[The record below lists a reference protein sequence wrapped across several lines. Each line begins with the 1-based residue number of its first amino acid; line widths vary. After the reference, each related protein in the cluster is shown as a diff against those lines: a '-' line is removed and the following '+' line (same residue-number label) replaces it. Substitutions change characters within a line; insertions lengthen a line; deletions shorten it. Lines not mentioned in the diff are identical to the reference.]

1 MKTKATIIASVTL
14 LLNIVWGAFGQE
26 GVTVVPEIFLRS
38 YDPVTVFF
46 PEESRPNADEPADAP
61 GELLQ
66 IEPDHPGEYQWLDA
80 KTLQFLPTIRW
91 PAMRRFT
98 ITVSGVPHTLVTL
111 MAAPKNISPSAGSE
125 ELEPIQEIQ
134 LSFADRMNLDE
145 LSAMLRFEVRPTP
158 GLAATGDGTVPALVE
173 LTDRDFTV
181 KEIERTS
188 IRDAVQYQIT
198 FDDPIPYGRILTMTL
213 QLSLDERLKGALVRH
228 TFATQTPF
236 RLVGIGCG
244 RVVFPVAAKGSMY
257 PVEQPLQGG
266 DGDEPLFLE
275 FSHELGPVSMA
286 IVKQLVRFE
295 PAVKN
300 FHFEVAGKR
309 LHLHFSPERDQTYRL
324 TLQEI
329 DLTDKN
335 GRDLSTFG
343 ETSLYFYY
351 TYPDPYL
358 RWRQSRGILERY
370 GAQKFPMEGR
380 GEEQVDLR
388 IYKLDPLDRNFWPFP
403 DRPVRVNEE
412 SRPPGPGEEP
422 AFATNMPKQIQLLGS
437 PLVSRLVP
445 LPMKDRMGNL
455 RFGLDLKAL
464 LMKISGETQPG
475 TYLLG
480 YRRIGSSTQRDY
492 ARIQV
497 TDLSLSTVEE
507 DSAVNFVVTS
517 LSTGAPVVG
526 AQVIV
531 EGRYH
536 NDSRQ
541 VWKPI
546 ISGVTDSAGQ
556 FRYVHT
562 KEIEAGLRRIVIS
575 HDGDVLTLN
584 PAKPPPHF
592 LDNHWYSSRR
602 SWLNWLR
609 SKPRHIKDEPVRK
622 AHIFTER
629 PVYRPEEPV
638 HIKGYIRL
646 RQMGNLV
653 YELMYERDRRRS
665 LVVEGP
671 GDKKWTY
678 PLTLTELGSF
688 YHKFDEKELPTGYYQ
703 ASIFDDVDQERL
715 ASVDFEKESYRIP
728 RFEVQLFGPDT
739 VPTDRAFALTMIADY
754 YAGGRVVGQEVT
766 WQVTQHSDSFGVPTE
781 YAGFL
786 FSTDQR
792 FSDGTPFRA
801 TAITKQELTDE
812 NGSSTLELNP
822 ALEPEGS
829 SRVYVVEATVRGAD
843 EQTVTAAKL
852 VSAAP
857 AFVLG
862 LKLERFLKNTL
873 IINPEVLVLNHEGKP
888 LEGLEFHLRLMHRQ
902 WHSYLKESD
911 FTTGKAEYVT
921 DVVDVPLLQQTLTS
935 TAEPMTLSL
944 PVEAA
949 GVYVV
954 EIAAQ
959 DRLGRRQN
967 VSADL
972 YVAGDTAVA
981 WEKPKANVFETTPDK
996 TAYDPGE
1003 VANLLLKS
1011 PFQKAL
1017 ALIVVEGPK
1026 ANQYHW
1032 TEIENGQGIFPIPI
1046 SGDMTPRLPVHAL
1059 LLRGRLAD
1067 VKMDDESSVDAGKP
1081 ITMASTAWIRVNPR
1095 DNQLKIEL
1103 DHPAQ
1108 ALPGASIPMTIGLS
1122 DPDGNPLN
1130 GEVTLWLVDRAV
1142 LALGQERDLDPL
1154 PSFIDRVKA
1163 HIRIRDTRNEAV
1175 GDLTVNETPGGDGRL
1190 AVRTTF
1196 AAEVTVRRNFRPV
1209 PYYNPLVQVVEGVAT
1224 LTIDL
1229 PDNLTD
1235 FAVRAVATDGE
1246 ARFGYAKSVLSIRL
1260 PLIVQSALPRFV
1272 RPGDSFVAGGI
1283 GRVVEGE
1290 GGAGQVELQVE
1301 GLEVEGEMR
1310 RPVDW
1315 VKDQPEQLYFPMQ
1328 VAPFALA
1335 DSETGQV
1342 KVQLAVKREVDGA
1355 MDAFE
1360 VTLPVKNDRESHRLE
1375 IFVPVKPDATI
1386 SFPSVDEEPRP
1397 GTVRQSVMLTY
1408 QPALVKML
1416 AGLDYLAG
1424 YPYSCVE
1431 QRISQLMSELALK
1444 DLLDKIGQGNRAEV
1458 SDLSMRETFTF
1469 LESVQHTNGLY
1480 SYWPGSDSYV
1490 SLTAYVVE
1498 FLLMAKAEGYEF
1510 DEKLL
1515 ERGLDALRAS
1525 LRSDYRNFI
1534 DGSAYVERAEALH
1547 ALAMADDFQDAYAH
1561 DMLAR
1566 ALTMDLYSEAKIL
1579 YAFLTEASDETESIN
1594 RLNEDLLKSLVFALR
1609 NGEEVY
1615 QGLQYRAQSWGGLIN
1630 SSEVKTL
1637 ASVARSLYTAS
1648 PEAPKTQLLI
1658 DELISRGEADGWG
1671 STNANASALL
1681 TLGEVVRLQTPP
1693 STGHQFVLQFGD
1705 ESIDIDTTGKIV
1717 SQYETVASRP
1727 GGVMWKSGPVDTLPH
1742 ARLTLD
1748 YMPAGSGDQ
1757 VAGNNEGFV
1766 VERRFQIIQGEDE
1779 PPVVRPVKAGEALEL
1794 EMGTIV
1800 EEHIRVVNPEV
1811 RHYVAVAAPFAAG
1824 FEPMNPNLAT
1834 APKAAKPVGTITL
1847 APAYA
1852 QYHDDQ
1858 VIFYY
1863 DTLPKGTYDFYFRL
1877 KASIAGSFVHPPAK
1891 AEMMYRETV
1900 RGRSDGTRIIV
1911 KSDRD

>member
-1 MKTKATIIASVTL
+1 MKTKATVITILTL
-14 LLNIVWGAFGQE
+14 MLNIVWGAFGQE
-26 GVTVVPEIFLRS
+26 GVTVVPEIFLRG

-46 PEESRPNADEPADAP
+46 SEESRPNTDAPADDP
-61 GELLQ
+61 GELLE
-66 IEPDHPGEYQWLDA
+66 IDPAHPGEYRWLDG
-80 KTLQFLPTIRW
+80 KTLQFLPTVRW

-111 MAAPKNISPSAGSE
+111 MAAPKSISPSGGSQ

-134 LSFADRMNLDE
+134 LSFADRLNLSE

-158 GLAATGDGTVPALVE
+158 GLEATGDGTVPASIQ

-188 IRDAVQYQIT
+188 IQDAVQYQIT
-198 FDDPIPYGRILTMTL
+198 FDDPIPYGRIVTMTL
-213 QLSLDERLKGALVRH
+213 QLSLDERLTGALVRH

-236 RLVGIGCG
+236 RLAGIGCG
-244 RVVFPVAAKGSMY
+244 RVVFPVAAKGSVY
-257 PVEQPLQGG
+257 PVEQPLQG
-266 DGDEPLFLE
+266 DGSDEPLFLE
-275 FSHELGPVSMA
+275 FTHELGPISMA
-286 IVKQLVRFE
+286 IVKRLVRFE
-295 PAVKN
+295 PAVRN
-300 FHFEVAGKR
+300 FRFEVSGRR
-309 LHLHFSPERDQTYRL
+309 LQLHFSPDRDQVYRL
-324 TLQEI
+324 TLQET
-329 DLTDKN
+329 DLTDTN
-335 GRDLSTFG
+335 GRNLSTFG
-343 ETSLYFYY
+343 ETVVYFYY
-351 TYPDPYL
+351 THADPYL

-422 AFATNMPKQIQLLGS
+422 SYATNIPKQIQLLGS

-464 LMKISGETQPG
+464 LMKISGEGEPG

-480 YRRIGSSTQRDY
+480 YRKIGGSAQRNY

-517 LSTGAPVVG
+517 LSTGAPVAG
-526 AQVIV
+526 AEVIV
-531 EGRYH
+531 EGRYS
-536 NDSRQ
+536 NDSRKA
-541 VWKPI
+541 WKPI
-546 ISGVTDSAGQ
+546 ISGMTDSTGQ
-556 FRYVHT
+556 YRYVHT
-562 KEIEAGLRRIVIS
+562 KFIEASLRRIVVS
-575 HDGDVLTLN
+575 HEGDVLTLN

-602 SWLNWLR
+602 GWLSWLR
-609 SKPRHIKDEPVRK
+609 QDPRHIKDKPVRK

-638 HIKGYIRL
+638 HIKGYLRL
-646 RQMGNLV
+646 RQMGSLV
-653 YELMYERDRRRS
+653 YELLYERERRRS

-678 PLTLTELGSF
+678 PLTLTAIGSF
-688 YHKFDEKELPTGYYQ
+688 YHKFDEENLPTGDYR
-703 ASIFDDVDQERL
+703 ASIVDDDDQKSF
-715 ASVDFEKESYRIP
+715 ASVDFQKESYRIP

-739 VPTDRAFALTMIADY
+739 VPTDRAFTLTMTADY
-754 YAGGRVVGQEVT
+754 YAGGRVVGQEVR
-766 WQVTQHSDSFGVPTE
+766 WQVSQQPDGFRVPTE
-781 YAGFL
+781 YPGFL
-786 FSTDQR
+786 FSTDKR

-801 TAITKQELTDE
+801 TGITKEELTDE
-812 NGSSTLELNP
+812 NGSATLELNP
-822 ALEPEGS
+822 ALEPDG
-829 SRVYVVEATVRGAD
+829 RPRRYVVEATVRGAD
-843 EQTVTAAKL
+843 EQTVTAAKSVL
-852 VSAAP
+852 AAP
-857 AFVLG
+857 AFVVG
-862 LKLERFLKNTL
+862 LKLERFLKDTL
-873 IINPEVLVLNHEGKP
+873 IINPEVLVLDHAGKP

-902 WHSYLKESD
+902 WHSYLKETD

-921 DVVDVPLLQQTLTS
+921 DVVDVPLMQQTLTS
-935 TAEPMTLSL
+935 AVEPMKLSL

-949 GVYVV
+949 GVYIV

-959 DRLGRRQN
+959 DRLGRRQS

-981 WEKPKANVFETTPDK
+981 WEKPKANVFETTPDQ
-996 TAYDPGE
+996 TAYNPGE

-1011 PFQKAL
+1011 PFQQAR

-1032 TEIENGQGIFPIPI
+1032 ADIENGQGVFPIPI
-1046 SGDMTPRLPVHAL
+1046 SGDMTPRMPVHAL
-1059 LLRGRLAD
+1059 LLRGRVEGA
-1067 VKMDDESSVDAGKP
+1067 KMEEESSVDAAKP
-1081 ITMASTAWIRVNPR
+1081 ITIASTAWIRVNPR
-1095 DNQLKIEL
+1095 DNQLKVEL
-1103 DHPAQ
+1103 DHPTQ
-1108 ALPGASIPMTIGLS
+1108 NLPGASMPMTIRLS
-1122 DPDGNPLN
+1122 DPDGKPLN

-1142 LALGQERDLDPL
+1142 LALGREKRLDPV
-1154 PSFIDRVKA
+1154 PSFIDEVKA
-1163 HIRIRDTRNEAV
+1163 HVRIRDTRNEVV
-1175 GDLTVNETPGGDGRL
+1175 GDLTVNETPGGDGRFSL
-1190 AVRTTF
+1190 DYSLFGKESVRK
-1196 AAEVTVRRNFRPV
+1196 NFQSV
-1209 PYYNPLVQVVEGVAT
+1209 PYYNPLVQVIEGVASV
-1224 LTIDL
+1224 TINL

-1235 FAVRAVATDGE
+1235 FAVRAVATDGV
-1246 ARFGYAKSVLSIRL
+1246 ARFGYAKSVVSIRL

-1290 GGAGQVELQVE
+1290 GGPGQVELQVE
-1301 GLEVEGEMR
+1301 GLAVEGEMR
-1310 RPVDW
+1310 RSVNW
-1315 VKDQPEQLYFPMQ
+1315 VKDQPEQLYFPME
-1328 VAPFALA
+1328 VAASAPS
-1335 DSETGQV
+1335 DETSQV
-1342 KVQLAVKREVDGA
+1342 KVRLAVQRAVDGA

-1360 VTLPVKNDRESHRLE
+1360 VTLPIKHDRERRRLE
-1375 IFVPVKPDATI
+1375 TFVPVKASEII
-1386 SFPSVDEEPRP
+1386 SLPSPEEEPRP

-1416 AGLDYLAG
+1416 AGLDYLARYQYG
-1424 YPYSCVE
+1424 CTE
-1431 QRISQLMSELALK
+1431 QRISQLMPELALK
-1444 DLLDKIGQGNRAEV
+1444 DVLDQIGRGDRAEAN
-1458 SDLSMRETFTF
+1458 DLSMRETFTF
-1469 LESVQHTNGLY
+1469 LDGVQHANGLY
-1480 SYWPGSDSYV
+1480 GYWPGSDSYV

-1498 FLLMAKAEGYEF
+1498 FLLMAKAQGYEF

-1515 ERGLDALRAS
+1515 ERGLRGLRAS
-1525 LRSDYRNFI
+1525 LRSDYSNFI
-1534 DGSAYVERAEALH
+1534 DGSSYVERTEALH
-1547 ALAMADDFQDAYAH
+1547 ALAMADDFQDGYAH

-1579 YAFLTEASDETESIN
+1579 YAFLTRASDETESIN

-1615 QGLQYRAQSWGGLIN
+1615 QGLQFRARSWGGLIHA
-1630 SSEVKTL
+1630 SEVKTL
-1637 ASVARSLYTAS
+1637 ASVARSLYTVS

-1658 DELISRGEADGWG
+1658 DELISRGEAKGWG
-1671 STNANASALL
+1671 NTNANAAALL
-1681 TLGEVVRLQTPP
+1681 TLAEVVRLETPS

-1705 ESIDIDTTGKIV
+1705 ESIEVDTAGKVV
-1717 SQYETVASRP
+1717 SQYESVAASP
-1727 GGVMWKSGPVDTLPH
+1727 GGLTWKSGSTDSLPH

-1748 YMPAGSGDQ
+1748 YVPAASGDQ
-1757 VAGNNEGFV
+1757 VAAKNEGFV
-1766 VERRFQIIQGEDE
+1766 VERKIQIVREDGE
-1779 PPVVRPVKAGEALEL
+1779 PPVVRPVTAGETFEL

-1824 FEPMNPNLAT
+1824 LDPMNPNLAT
-1834 APKAAKPVGTITL
+1834 APKAAKPAGTMTL
-1847 APAYA
+1847 VSDYA
-1852 QYHDDQ
+1852 QYQDDQ
-1858 VIFYY
+1858 VIFYF

-1877 KASIAGSFVHPPAK
+1877 KASIAGNFVHPPAK
-1891 AEMMYRETV
+1891 AEMMYKETV
-1900 RGRSDGTRIIV
+1900 RGRSDGTRISI
-1911 KSDRD
+1911 KPDQD

>member
-1 MKTKATIIASVTL
+1 MKTKAPIIASVTL
-14 LLNIVWGAFGQE
+14 LLNIVWSAFGQE
-26 GVTVVPEIFLRS
+26 GATVVPEIFLRG

-46 PEESRPNADEPADAP
+46 REETRPNTDEQADDP

-80 KTLQFLPTIRW
+80 KTLQFLPTVRW
-91 PAMRRFT
+91 PALRRFA
-98 ITVSGVPHTLVTL
+98 ISVNGVHHPLVTL
-111 MAAPKNISPSAGSE
+111 MAAPKSISPAGGSR
-125 ELEPIQEIQ
+125 ELEPIQEIL
-134 LSFADRMNLDE
+134 LSFADRLNVDE
-145 LSAMLRFEVRPTP
+145 LSTMLRFEVRPIP
-158 GLAATGDGTVPALVE
+158 GLEATGDGTVLPLVE

-181 KEIERTS
+181 KEIERAS
-188 IRDAVQYQIT
+188 IQDPVQYQIT

-228 TFATQTPF
+228 TFATQTSF
-236 RLVGIGCG
+236 RLTGIGCG
-244 RVVFPVAAKGSMY
+244 RVVFPVAAKGSVY

-266 DGDEPLFLE
+266 GGDEPLFLE
-275 FSHELGPVSMA
+275 FSHELGPISMA
-286 IVKQLVRFE
+286 TVKRLVRFE

-300 FHFEVAGKR
+300 FRFAVSGKQ
-309 LHLHFSPERDQTYRL
+309 LELHFSPERDQVYRL
-324 TLQEI
+324 TLQKT

-335 GRDLSTFG
+335 GRNLSTFG
-343 ETSLYFYY
+343 ETAVYFYY
-351 TYPDPYL
+351 THADPYL

-370 GAQKFPMEGR
+370 GVQKFPMEGR

-388 IYKLDPLDRNFWPFP
+388 IYKLNPLDRNFWPFP
-403 DRPVRVNEE
+403 DRSVRVNEE

-437 PLVSRLVP
+437 PLISRLVP

-464 LMKISGETQPG
+464 LTKISGEDQPG

-480 YRRIGSSTQRDY
+480 YRKIGSSPRRDY
-492 ARIQV
+492 ARVQV

-507 DSAVNFVVTS
+507 ESAVNFVVTS

-546 ISGVTDSAGQ
+546 ISGVTDSTGQ
-556 FRYVHT
+556 FRYVHE
-562 KEIEAGLRRIVIS
+562 KKVEANLRRIVVS
-575 HDGDVLTLN
+575 HEGDVLTLN

-602 SWLNWLR
+602 GWLSWLR
-609 SKPRHIKDEPVRK
+609 QEPRHIKDKPVRK

-638 HIKGYIRL
+638 HIKGYVRL

-653 YELMYERDRRRS
+653 YEENRRRS

-678 PLTLTELGSF
+678 PLTVTEIGSF
-688 YHKFDEKELPTGYYQ
+688 YHKFDEQDLPTGNYQ
-703 ASIFDDVDQERL
+703 ASIFDDVDQQHL
-715 ASVDFEKESYRIP
+715 ASVDFKKESYRIP
-728 RFEVQLFGPDT
+728 RFEVQLSGPDT
-739 VPTDRAFALTMIADY
+739 VPTDRAFTLTMTADY
-754 YAGGRVVGQEVT
+754 YAGGRVVGQEIT
-766 WQVTQHSDSFGVPTE
+766 WQVTQYADGSREPTE
-781 YAGFL
+781 YPGFL

-792 FSDGTPFRA
+792 FSDGSPFRA
-801 TAITKQELTDE
+801 VGTTKRELTDE
-812 NGSSTLELNP
+812 NGSATLELNP
-822 ALEPEGS
+822 ALEPDGR
-829 SRVYVVEATVRGAD
+829 SRRYVVEATVRGAD
-843 EQTVTAAKL
+843 EQTVTAAKSVL
-852 VSAAP
+852 AAP
-857 AFVLG
+857 AFILG
-862 LKLERFLKNTL
+862 LKLERFLKDTL
-873 IINPEVLVLNHEGKP
+873 IINPEVLVLDHAGEP
-888 LEGLEFHLRLMHRQ
+888 LEGLEFGLRLMHRQ

-935 TAEPMTLSL
+935 TVEPMGLSL

-959 DRLGRRQN
+959 DRLGRRQT

-996 TAYDPGE
+996 TAYNPGE
-1003 VANLLLKS
+1003 TANLLLKS
-1011 PFQKAL
+1011 PFQKAH

-1032 TEIENGQGIFPIPI
+1032 VDIENGQGIFPIPI
-1046 SGDMTPRLPVHAL
+1046 SGDMTPQVPVHAL
-1059 LLRGRLAD
+1059 LVRGRLEG
-1067 VKMDDESSVDAGKP
+1067 VEMEEGSSVDAAKP
-1081 ITMASTAWIRVNPR
+1081 ITMASTAWIQVNPR

-1103 DHPAQ
+1103 DHPARN
-1108 ALPGASIPMTIGLS
+1108 LPGASMPMTIKLS

-1142 LALGQERDLDPL
+1142 LALGRETPLDPVA
-1154 PSFIDRVKA
+1154 SFIDEVNA
-1163 HIRIRDTRNEAV
+1163 HIRIRDTRNEVV
-1175 GDLTVNETPGGDGRL
+1175 GDLAIKENPGGDGIRRAYDASIL
-1190 AVRTTF
+1190 GR
-1196 AAEVTVRRNFRPV
+1196 VTVRRNFQSV
-1209 PYYNPLVQVVEGVAT
+1209 PYYNPLVEVVEGVAR

-1235 FAVRAVATDGE
+1235 FAVRAVATDGA
-1246 ARFGYAKSVLSIRL
+1246 ARFGYAKSVVSIRL

-1301 GLEVEGEMR
+1301 GLEVDGEMR
-1310 RPVDW
+1310 RSVDW
-1315 VKDQPEQLYFPMQ
+1315 VKDQPEQLYFPMK
-1328 VAPFALA
+1328 VATSALA

-1360 VTLPVKNDRESHRLE
+1360 VTLPVKNDREKRRLE
-1375 IFVPVKPDATI
+1375 TFVPVKASETI
-1386 SFPSVDEEPRP
+1386 SFPSLEEEPRP
-1397 GTVRQSVMLTY
+1397 GTVRQAVMLTY

-1416 AGLDYLAG
+1416 AGLDYLAA
-1424 YPYSCVE
+1424 YPYGCTE
-1431 QRISQLMSELALK
+1431 QRISQLMPELALK
-1444 DLLDKIGQGNRAEV
+1444 DLLDEIGRGDRAEA
-1458 SDLSMRETFTF
+1458 SDLQMREIFTF
-1469 LESVQHTNGLY
+1469 LGNVQHANGLY
-1480 SYWPGSDSYV
+1480 SGWPGSKGYV

-1498 FLLMAKAEGYEF
+1498 FLLMAKAQDYEF
-1510 DEKLL
+1510 DAKLL

-1525 LRSDYRNFI
+1525 LRSDYSNFI
-1534 DGSAYVERAEALH
+1534 DGRAYVERAEALH
-1547 ALAMADDFQDAYAH
+1547 ALAMADDFQDAYAQ

-1579 YAFLTEASDETESIN
+1579 YAFLTNASDETESIS

-1615 QGLQYRAQSWGGLIN
+1615 QGLQYRGESWGGLIN

-1637 ASVARSLYTAS
+1637 ASVVRSLYTAL
-1648 PEAPKTQLLI
+1648 PEAPKTQLLVN
-1658 DELISRGEADGWG
+1658 ELISRGEADGWG
-1671 STNANASALL
+1671 STNATAAALL
-1681 TLGEVVRLQTPP
+1681 TLGEVFRVQTPA
-1693 STGHQFVLQFGD
+1693 STGHEFVLQFGD
-1705 ESIDIDTTGKIV
+1705 ESIELNTARQIV
-1717 SQYETVASRP
+1717 SHYESVASSP
-1727 GGVMWKSGPVDTLPH
+1727 GGLVWKSGPTDTLPYV
-1742 ARLTLD
+1742 RLTLD
-1748 YMPAGSGDQ
+1748 YMPATSGDQ
-1757 VAGNNEGFV
+1757 VNAKNEGFV
-1766 VERRFQIIQGEDE
+1766 VERRIQVIQADGE
-1779 PPVVRPVKAGEALEL
+1779 PPVVRPVKAGEAFEL
-1794 EMGTIV
+1794 EMATIV
-1800 EEHIRVVNPEV
+1800 EEHIRVVNPEE

-1834 APKAAKPVGTITL
+1834 APKAAKPAGTMTL
-1847 APAYA
+1847 APDYA
-1852 QYHDDQ
+1852 QYQDDQ

-1891 AEMMYRETV
+1891 AEMMYKETV
-1900 RGRSDGTRIIV
+1900 RGRSDGTRIVV
-1911 KSDRD
+1911 KPDQD

>member
-1 MKTKATIIASVTL
+1 MKTKVTILVSLILV
-14 LLNIVWGAFGQE
+14 LNVVWVVFSQGE
-26 GVTVVPEIFLRS
+26 ETVVPEIFLRS

-46 PEESRPNADEPADAP
+46 PEDSGPKAGGPADDP
-61 GELLQ
+61 GALLQ
-66 IEPDHPGEYQWLDA
+66 IKPDHPGEYRWLDA
-80 KTLQFLPTIRW
+80 KTLQFLPTVRW
-91 PAMRRFT
+91 PALRRFT
-98 ITVSGVPHTLVTL
+98 ITVNGVAHTLVTL
-111 MAAPKNISPSAGSE
+111 MAAPKSISPSGGSR
-125 ELEPIQEIQ
+125 ELEPIREIQ
-134 LSFADRMNLDE
+134 ISFADSLNIKE
-145 LSAMLRFEVRPTP
+145 LGAMLRFEVRPTP
-158 GLAATGDGTVPALVE
+158 GLASSNDGKVPTSVQ
-173 LTDRDFTV
+173 LTNRDFTV
-181 KEIERTS
+181 KEMERTS

-198 FDDPIPYGRILTMTL
+198 FDTPIPYGRIVTMTL

-236 RLVGIGCG
+236 RLAGIGCG
-244 RVVFPVAAKGSMY
+244 RVVFPVAAKGSVY

-266 DGDEPLFLE
+266 GGDESLFLE

-286 IVKQLVRFE
+286 TVKQLVRFE

-300 FHFEVAGKR
+300 FRFVVSGKR
-309 LHLHFSPERDQTYRL
+309 LQLHFSPERDQIYQL
-324 TLQEI
+324 TLQETN
-329 DLTDKN
+329 LTDRN

-351 TYPDPYL
+351 PHADPYL
-358 RWRQSRGILERY
+358 RWRQSRGILERN

-380 GEEQVDLR
+380 GEEQIDLR

-403 DRPVRVNEE
+403 DRPVGVNEE

-455 RFGLDLKAL
+455 RFGLDLKTL
-464 LMKISGETQPG
+464 LMKISGENQPG

-480 YRRIGSSTQRDY
+480 YRKIGSSTQRDY

-507 DSAVNFVVTS
+507 ESAVNFVVTS
-517 LSTGAPVVG
+517 LRTGAPVVG
-526 AQVIV
+526 AKVLV
-531 EGRYH
+531 EGRYYK
-536 NDSRQ
+536 DSEK
-541 VWKPI
+541 VWKKI
-546 ISGVTDSAGQ
+546 ISGTTDSTGQ
-556 FRYVHT
+556 YRYVHT
-562 KEIEAGLRRIVIS
+562 KKIEANLRRIVVS
-575 HDGDVLTLN
+575 HEGDVLTLN

-602 SWLNWLR
+602 SWLAWLKR
-609 SKPRHIKDEPVRK
+609 FPRQVKDKPVRK

-638 HIKGYIRL
+638 HIKGYLRL
-646 RQMGNLV
+646 RQMGSLI
-653 YELMYERDRRRS
+653 YEGDRRRS
-665 LVVEGP
+665 LVIDGP

-678 PLTLTELGSF
+678 PLTFTELGSF

-703 ASIFDDVDQERL
+703 ASIFDDVDQQRL
-715 ASVDFEKESYRIP
+715 ASVGFEKESYRIP

-739 VPTDRAFALTMIADY
+739 VPTDRAFTLTMTADY

-766 WQVTQHSDSFGVPTE
+766 WQVTQHPDLFVVPTE
-781 YAGFL
+781 YPGFL

-801 TAITKQELTDE
+801 TGLTKKELTDE
-812 NGSSTLELNP
+812 NGSATLELNP
-822 ALEPEGS
+822 ALEPDGR
-829 SRVYVVEATVRGAD
+829 SRLYVVEATVRGAD

-862 LKLERFLKNTL
+862 LKLERFLKDTL
-873 IINPEVLVLNHEGKP
+873 IINPEVLVLDYAGKP
-888 LEGLEFHLRLMHRQ
+888 LEGLEFGLRLIHRQ

-921 DVVDVPLLQQTLTS
+921 DVVDVLLIQQTLIS
-935 TAEPMTLSL
+935 TAEPMALSF

-954 EIAAQ
+954 EIATQ
-959 DRLGRRQN
+959 DRLGRRQS

-996 TAYDPGE
+996 TAYNPGE

-1011 PFQKAL
+1011 PFQKAS
-1017 ALIVVEGPK
+1017 ALIIVEGPK

-1032 TEIENGQGIFPIPI
+1032 VDIENGQGIFPMPI
-1046 SGDMTPRLPVHAL
+1046 TGDMTPRLPVHAL
-1059 LLRGRLAD
+1059 LLRGRLKG
-1067 VKMDDESSVDAGKP
+1067 VKMDDTSTVDPAKP
-1081 ITMASTAWIRVNPR
+1081 IAMASTAWVQVNPR
-1095 DNQLKIEL
+1095 DNQLKVEL
-1103 DHPAQ
+1103 EHPAHS
-1108 ALPGASIPMTIGLS
+1108 LPGASMPMTVRLS
-1122 DPDGNPLN
+1122 DPDGKPLN

-1142 LALGQERDLDPL
+1142 LALGYERKLDPV
-1154 PSFIDRVKA
+1154 PSFIDEVKA
-1163 HIRIRDTRNEAV
+1163 HIRIRDTRNETV
-1175 GDLTVNETPGGDGRL
+1175 GDLTVNETPGGDGMFKDLRGAGRGL
-1190 AVRTTF
+1190 F
-1196 AAEVTVRRNFRPV
+1196 GKVTVRKNFQSV

-1235 FAVRAVATDGE
+1235 FAVRAVVTDGE

-1260 PLIVQSALPRFV
+1260 PLIVQSVLPRFV

-1290 GGAGQVELQVE
+1290 GGPGQVELQVE
-1301 GLEVEGEMR
+1301 GLEVDGEMR
-1310 RPVDW
+1310 RSVDW
-1315 VKDQPEQLYFPMQ
+1315 VKDQPEQLYFPMK
-1328 VAPFALA
+1328 VATSALA

-1342 KVQLAVKREVDGA
+1342 KIRLAVKRDVDGA
-1355 MDAFE
+1355 ADAFE
-1360 VTLPVKNDRESHRLE
+1360 VTLPVKNDRERRRLE
-1375 IFVPVKPDATI
+1375 TFAQVKPDETI
-1386 SFPSVDEEPRP
+1386 SFPSLEEEPRP
-1397 GTVRQSVMLTY
+1397 GTVRQSVLLTY

-1416 AGLDYLAG
+1416 SGLDYLAR
-1424 YPYSCVE
+1424 YQYNCTE
-1431 QRISQLMSELALK
+1431 QRISQLMPELALK
-1444 DLLDKIGQGNRAEV
+1444 DLLNQIGRGDRAEAI
-1458 SDLSMRETFTF
+1458 DLSMRETFTY
-1469 LESVQHTNGLY
+1469 LEGVLQPNGLY

-1498 FLLMAKAEGYEF
+1498 FLLMAKAQGYEF
-1510 DEKLL
+1510 DQKLL
-1515 ERGLDALRAS
+1515 ERGLDGLRAS

-1534 DGSAYVERAEALH
+1534 DGGAYVERAEALH
-1547 ALAMADDFQDAYAH
+1547 TLAMAGDFQDAYAH
-1561 DMLAR
+1561 DLLAR

-1579 YAFLTEASDETESIN
+1579 YAFLTKAPDEIEPIN
-1594 RLNEDLLKSLVFALR
+1594 RVSQDLLKSLTFALR

-1615 QGLQYRAQSWGGLIN
+1615 QGLQYRAASWGGLIN

-1637 ASVARSLYTAS
+1637 ASIARSLYTVDA
-1648 PEAPKTQLLI
+1648 ENPKTQLLF
-1658 DELISRGEADGWG
+1658 DELISRGETNGWG
-1671 STNANASALL
+1671 STNANAAALL
-1681 TLGEVVRLQTPP
+1681 ALGEVFRLQASP
-1693 STGHQFVLQFGD
+1693 STGHQFVLQFGK
-1705 ESIDIDTTGKIV
+1705 ESIELDTTGKIV
-1717 SQYETVASRP
+1717 SQYETVTSSP
-1727 GGVMWKSGPVDTLPH
+1727 GGVMWRSGPADVLPH

-1748 YMPAGSGDQ
+1748 YMPAASGDQ
-1757 VAGNNEGFV
+1757 VTGQNAGFV
-1766 VERRFQIIQGEDE
+1766 VERRIQIIQNEDE
-1779 PPVVRPVKAGEALEL
+1779 PPVVRLVKAGEVLEL

-1800 EEHIRVVNPEV
+1800 EEHIRVVNPEA

-1834 APKAAKPVGTITL
+1834 APKAAKPVGAMTQE
-1847 APAYA
+1847 PAYA
-1852 QYHDDQ
+1852 QYQDDQ
-1858 VIFYY
+1858 VVFYY
-1863 DTLPKGTYDFYFRL
+1863 DTLQKGTYDFYFRL

-1911 KSDRD
+1911 KPDQD

>member
-1 MKTKATIIASVTL
+1 MQTKVTIIASL
-14 LLNIVWGAFGQE
+14 ILMLNIVWSAFGQE
-26 GVTVVPEIFLRS
+26 GVSVVPEIFLRG

-46 PEESRPNADEPADAP
+46 PEESRPNIDEPADDP

-66 IEPDHPGEYQWLDA
+66 IAPDHPGEYQWIDA
-80 KTLQFLPTIRW
+80 KTLQFLPTVRW

-98 ITVSGVPHTLVTL
+98 ITVNGVPHPLVTL
-111 MAAPKNISPSAGSE
+111 MAVPQSISPSGGSQ

-134 LSFADRMNLDE
+134 LSFADRLNLDE

-158 GLAATGDGTVPALVE
+158 GLEATGDGTVPATVQ
-173 LTDRDFTV
+173 LTNQDFTV

-188 IRDAVQYQIT
+188 IQDAVQYQIT
-198 FDDPIPYGRILTMTL
+198 FDDPIPYGREMTMTL
-213 QLSLDERLKGALVRH
+213 QLSLDERLRGALVRY
-228 TFATQTPF
+228 TFSTQTPF
-236 RLVGIGCG
+236 RLAGIGCG
-244 RVVFPVAAKGSMY
+244 RVIFPVAAKGSVY

-266 DGDEPLFLE
+266 GGDEPLFLE
-275 FSHELGPVSMA
+275 FSHELGPISMA
-286 IVKQLVRFE
+286 AVKRLVRFE

-300 FHFEVAGKR
+300 FRFEVSGKR
-309 LHLHFSPERDQTYRL
+309 LNLHFSPERDQVYRL
-324 TLQEI
+324 TVQET

-335 GRDLSTFG
+335 GRNLSAFG
-343 ETSLYFYY
+343 ETAVYFYY
-351 TYPDPYL
+351 THADPYL

-403 DRPVRVNEE
+403 DRPVSVNEE

-422 AFATNMPKQIQLLGS
+422 TYTNMPKQIQLLGS
-437 PLVSRLVP
+437 PLISRLVP

-464 LMKISGETQPG
+464 LMKISGADQPG

-480 YRRIGSSTQRDY
+480 YRKIGSGSRRNY

-517 LSTGAPVVG
+517 LSTGAPVAG

-531 EGRYH
+531 EGRYS
-536 NDSRQ
+536 NDSQ
-541 VWKPI
+541 KVWKPM
-546 ISGVTDSAGQ
+546 ISGVTDSTGQ
-556 FRYVHT
+556 FRYVHG
-562 KEIEAGLRRIVIS
+562 KQIQAWLRRIVVS
-575 HDGDVLTLN
+575 YEGDVLALN

-602 SWLNWLR
+602 GWLSWLEQD
-609 SKPRHIKDEPVRK
+609 PRHIKDKPVRK

-638 HIKGYIRL
+638 HIKGYLRL
-646 RQMGNLV
+646 RQMGSLV
-653 YELMYERDRRRS
+653 YELIYERERRRS

-678 PLTLTELGSF
+678 PLSLTAIGSF
-688 YHKFDEKELPTGYYQ
+688 YHKFDEKDLPTGSYR
-703 ASIFDDVDQERL
+703 ASIVDDDDQQSL

-739 VPTDRAFALTMIADY
+739 VPTDRAFTLTMTADY
-754 YAGGRVVGQEVT
+754 YAGGRVVGQEVR
-766 WQVTQHSDSFGVPTE
+766 WQVTQHPGGFGMPTE
-781 YAGFL
+781 YPGFL

-801 TAITKQELTDE
+801 TGITKKELTDE
-812 NGSSTLELNP
+812 NGSATLELNP
-822 ALEPEGS
+822 ALEPDG
-829 SRVYVVEATVRGAD
+829 RPRRYVVEATVRGAD
-843 EQTVTAAKL
+843 EQTVTAAKSVL
-852 VSAAP
+852 AAP

-862 LKLERFLKNTL
+862 LKLERFLKDTL
-873 IINPEVLVLNHEGKP
+873 IINPEVLALDHAGEP

-902 WHSYLKESD
+902 WHSYLKETD
-911 FTTGKAEYVT
+911 FTTGKAEYMT
-921 DVVDVPLLQQTLTS
+921 DVVDVLLRQQTLTS

-959 DRLGRRQN
+959 DRLGRRQS

-981 WEKPKANVFETTPDK
+981 WEKPKANVFETTLDK

-1003 VANLLLKS
+1003 TANLLLKS
-1011 PFQKAL
+1011 PFQTAY
-1017 ALIVVEGPK
+1017 ALIIVEGPT

-1032 TEIENGQGIFPIPI
+1032 AEIENGQGVFPIVI

-1059 LLRGRLAD
+1059 LLRGRLAA
-1067 VKMDDESSVDAGKP
+1067 VKMEGESTVDAAKP

-1095 DNQLKIEL
+1095 DNQLKVEL

-1108 ALPGASIPMTIGLS
+1108 NLPGASMPMTIKLS

-1142 LALGQERDLDPL
+1142 LSLGREKRLDPV
-1154 PSFIDRVKA
+1154 PSFIDEVKA
-1163 HIRIRDTRNEAV
+1163 HIRIRDTRNEVV
-1175 GDLTVNETPGGDGRL
+1175 GDLMVNEMPGGDGIRL
-1190 AVRTTF
+1190 SYDASMF
-1196 AAEVTVRRNFRPV
+1196 GGVTVRKNFQSV
-1209 PYYNPLVQVVEGVAT
+1209 PYYNPVVQVVEGVAT

-1229 PDNLTD
+1229 PDDLTD
-1235 FAVRAVATDGE
+1235 FAVRAVATDGA
-1246 ARFGYAKSVLSIRL
+1246 ARFGYAKSVVSIRL

-1290 GGAGQVELQVE
+1290 GGPGQVELQVE
-1301 GLEVEGEMR
+1301 GLEVEGETR
-1310 RPVDW
+1310 RSVEW
-1315 VKDQPEQLYFPMQ
+1315 VKDQPERLYFPMK
-1328 VAPFALA
+1328 VAASAPT
-1335 DSETGQV
+1335 DDETGQV
-1342 KVQLAVKREVDGA
+1342 KVRLAVQREVDGA

-1360 VTLPVKNDRESHRLE
+1360 VTLPIKNDRDRRRLE
-1375 IFVPVKPDATI
+1375 RFVPVKAAETI
-1386 SFPSVDEEPRP
+1386 SFPSLEEEPRS
-1397 GTVRQSVMLTY
+1397 GTVHQSVMLTY

-1416 AGLDYLAG
+1416 AGLDHLAG
-1424 YPYSCVE
+1424 YPYGCTE
-1431 QRISQLMSELALK
+1431 QRISQLMPELALK
-1444 DLLDKIGQGNRAEV
+1444 DLLDQIGRGDRAEAN
-1458 SDLSMRETFTF
+1458 DLSMRETFTF
-1469 LESVQHTNGLY
+1469 LDSVQHANGLY

-1490 SLTAYVVE
+1490 GLTAYVVE
-1498 FLLMAKAEGYEF
+1498 FLLMAKAQGYEF

-1515 ERGLDALRAS
+1515 ERGLNGLRAS
-1525 LRSDYRNFI
+1525 LRSDYSNFI
-1534 DGSAYVERAEALH
+1534 DGSTYVERAEALH

-1561 DMLAR
+1561 DLLAR
-1566 ALTMDLYSEAKIL
+1566 ALTNDLYSEAKIL
-1579 YAFLTEASDETESIN
+1579 YAFLTKASDETESIN
-1594 RLNEDLLKSLVFALR
+1594 RLNADLLKSLVFALR

-1615 QGLQYRAQSWGGLIN
+1615 QGLQYRARSWGGLIN

-1637 ASVARSLYTAS
+1637 ASVARSLYTAG
-1648 PEAPKTQLLI
+1648 PEAPQTQLLI
-1658 DELISRGEADGWG
+1658 DELISRGEANGWG
-1671 STNANASALL
+1671 STNANAAALL
-1681 TLGEVVRLQTPP
+1681 TLGEVVRLETPS
-1693 STGHQFVLQFGD
+1693 STGHQFVLQFGH
-1705 ESIDIDTTGKIV
+1705 ESIEVDTAGKTV
-1717 SQYETVASRP
+1717 SQYESVASTP
-1727 GGVMWKSGPVDTLPH
+1727 GGLMWKSGPADSLPY

-1748 YMPAGSGDQ
+1748 YIPVASGDQ
-1757 VAGNNEGFV
+1757 VVGKNEGFV
-1766 VERRFQIIQGEDE
+1766 VERQIQIVQEDGK
-1779 PPVVRPVKAGEALEL
+1779 PPVVRPVTAGEALEL
-1794 EMGTIV
+1794 EMGTTV

-1834 APKAAKPVGTITL
+1834 APKAAKPAGTMTL
-1847 APAYA
+1847 VPDYA
-1852 QYHDDQ
+1852 QYQDDQ

-1877 KASIAGSFVHPPAK
+1877 KTSIAGSFVHPPAK
-1891 AEMMYRETV
+1891 AEMMYKETV

-1911 KSDRD
+1911 KPDQE

>member
-1 MKTKATIIASVTL
+1 MKTKATILVSVTL
-14 LLNIVWGAFGQE
+14 MLNIVWGAFGQ
-26 GVTVVPEIFLRS
+26 GGATVVPEIFLRS

-46 PEESRPNADEPADAP
+46 PEDSGPKASGPADDP
-61 GELLQ
+61 GALLQ
-66 IEPDHPGEYQWLDA
+66 IEPNHPGEYRWLDA
-80 KTLQFLPTIRW
+80 KTLQFLPTVRW
-91 PAMRRFT
+91 PALRRFT
-98 ITVSGVPHTLVTL
+98 ITVNGVAHTLVTL
-111 MAAPKNISPSAGSE
+111 MAAPKSISPSGGSR

-134 LSFADRMNLDE
+134 LSFADSLNVDE

-158 GLAATGDGTVPALVE
+158 GLEATGDGTVTASVQ

-198 FDDPIPYGRILTMTL
+198 FDNPIPYGRLLTMTL
-213 QLSLDERLKGALVRH
+213 QLSLDERLQGALVRY
-228 TFATQTPF
+228 TFATQTIF
-236 RLVGIGCG
+236 RLTGIGCG
-244 RVVFPVAAKGSMY
+244 SVIFPIAAKGSVY
-257 PVEQPLQGG
+257 PVEQSLQGG
-266 DGDEPLFLE
+266 GGDEPLFLE

-286 IVKQLVRFE
+286 TVKRLVRFE

-300 FHFEVAGKR
+300 FRFAVSGKR
-309 LHLHFSPERDQTYRL
+309 LNLHFSPEREQIYRL
-324 TLQEI
+324 TLQET
-329 DLTDKN
+329 DLTDRN
-335 GRDLSTFG
+335 GRNLSTFG
-343 ETSLYFYY
+343 DTALYFYY
-351 TYPDPYL
+351 THADPYL
-358 RWRQSRGILERY
+358 RWRQSKGILERY

-403 DRPVRVNEE
+403 NRPVAVDEE
-412 SRPPGPGEEP
+412 ARPPGPGEEP

-437 PLVSRLVP
+437 PLISRLVP
-445 LPMKDRMGNL
+445 LPMKDRGGRL

-464 LMKISGETQPG
+464 LVKISGEKQPG

-480 YRRIGSSTQRDY
+480 YRKIGSSPQRNY

-507 DSAVNFVVTS
+507 ESAVNFVVTS

-526 AQVIV
+526 ANVIV
-531 EGRYH
+531 EGRYYR
-536 NDSRQ
+536 DSEK
-541 VWKPI
+541 VWQPI
-546 ISGVTDSAGQ
+546 ISGVTDSTGQ
-556 FRYVHT
+556 FRYVHE
-562 KEIEAGLRRIVIS
+562 KKIEAYLRRIVVS
-575 HDGDVLTLN
+575 YEGDVLTLN
-584 PAKPPPHF
+584 PARPPPHF

-602 SWLNWLR
+602 GWLAWLER
-609 SKPRHIKDEPVRK
+609 HPRQIKDKPVRK

-638 HIKGYIRL
+638 HIKGYLRL
-646 RQMGNLV
+646 RQMGDLK
-653 YELMYERDRRRS
+653 YEGHRRRS

-678 PLTLTELGSF
+678 PLTFTELGSF
-688 YHKFDEKELPTGYYQ
+688 YHKFDEKDLPTGDYR
-703 ASIFDDVDQERL
+703 ASLLDINERSL
-715 ASVDFEKESYRIP
+715 ASVRFTKESYRIP

-739 VPTDRAFALTMIADY
+739 VPTDRAFTLTMTADY

-766 WQVTQHSDSFGVPTE
+766 WQVTQQSYGFSVPTE
-781 YAGFL
+781 HPGFL

-801 TAITKQELTDE
+801 TGITEKELTDE
-812 NGSSTLELNP
+812 NGSATLELNP
-822 ALEPEGS
+822 ALEPDGR
-829 SRVYVVEATVRGAD
+829 SRLYVVQATVRGAD
-843 EQTVTAAKL
+843 EQTVTAAKSVL
-852 VSAAP
+852 AAP

-862 LKLERFLKNTL
+862 LKLERFLKDTL
-873 IINPEVLVLNHEGKP
+873 IINPEVLVLDHARQP

-921 DVVDVPLLQQTLTS
+921 DVVDVPLMQQTLIS
-935 TAEPMTLSL
+935 TAEPMMLSL

-954 EIAAQ
+954 EITAQ
-959 DRLGRRQN
+959 DRLGRRQS

-981 WEKPKANVFETTPDK
+981 WEKPKANVFETAPDK
-996 TAYDPGE
+996 TAYNPGE

-1011 PFQKAL
+1011 PFQQARAL
-1017 ALIVVEGPK
+1017 MVVEGPK

-1032 TEIENGQGIFPIPI
+1032 VDIENGQGVFPIPI

-1059 LLRGRLAD
+1059 LLRGRLEG
-1067 VKMDDESSVDAGKP
+1067 VKMADASTVDAAKP
-1081 ITMASTAWIRVNPR
+1081 ITMASTAWIQVNPR

-1108 ALPGASIPMTIGLS
+1108 NLPGASMPMTIKLS

-1142 LALGQERDLDPL
+1142 LALGRERRLDPV
-1154 PSFIDRVKA
+1154 PSFIDEVRA
-1163 HIRIRDTRNEAV
+1163 HLRIRDTRNEVV
-1175 GDLTVNETPGGDGRL
+1175 GDLTVNETPGGDGMYKNL
-1190 AVRTTF
+1190 VGGAGK
-1196 AAEVTVRRNFRPV
+1196 VTVRKNFQPV
-1209 PYYNPLVQVVEGVAT
+1209 PYYNPLVQVVDGVAT
-1224 LTIDL
+1224 LTVDL

-1235 FAVRAVATDGE
+1235 FAVRAVATDGA

-1290 GGAGQVELQVE
+1290 GGPGQVELQVE
-1301 GLEVEGEMR
+1301 GLEVEGEIHR
-1310 RPVDW
+1310 SVNW
-1315 VKDQPEQLYFPMQ
+1315 VKDKPEQLYFPMK
-1328 VAPFALA
+1328 VATSAIA

-1342 KVQLAVKREVDGA
+1342 KVSLAVKREVDGA

-1360 VTLPVKNDRESHRLE
+1360 VTLPVKNDRERRRLE
-1375 IFVPVKPDATI
+1375 AFVPVKPEETI
-1386 SFPSVDEEPRP
+1386 TFPSLEEESRP
-1397 GTVRQSVMLTY
+1397 GTVHQSVLLTY

-1416 AGLDYLAG
+1416 SGLDYLAR
-1424 YPYSCVE
+1424 YRYHCTE
-1431 QRISQLMSELALK
+1431 QRISQLMPELALK
-1444 DLLDKIGQGNRAEV
+1444 DLLDQIGRGGRAQAV
-1458 SDLSMRETFTF
+1458 DLSMRENFTY
-1469 LESVQHTNGLY
+1469 LESVLHPNGLY
-1480 SYWPGSDSYV
+1480 SYWPGSDGYV

-1498 FLLMAKAEGYEF
+1498 FLLMAKAQGYEF

-1515 ERGLDALRAS
+1515 ARGLDALRAS
-1525 LRSDYRNFI
+1525 LRSDYSNFI
-1534 DGSAYVERAEALH
+1534 DGGSYVERAEALH
-1547 ALAMADDFQDAYAH
+1547 VLAMAGDFQDAYAH
-1561 DMLAR
+1561 DLLAR

-1579 YAFLTEASDETESIN
+1579 YAFLTKAPDETESIN
-1594 RLNEDLLKSLVFALR
+1594 RVSQDLLKSLTFALR

-1615 QGLQYRAQSWGGLIN
+1615 QGLQYRARSWGGLIH

-1637 ASVARSLYTAS
+1637 ASVARSLYIVDS
-1648 PEAPKTQLLI
+1648 ENPKTQLLF
-1658 DELISRGEADGWG
+1658 DELISRGETSGWG
-1671 STNANASALL
+1671 STNANAAALL
-1681 TLGEVVRLQTPP
+1681 ALGEVFRPQTLP
-1693 STGHQFVLQFGD
+1693 STGHQFVLQFGA
-1705 ESIDIDTTGKIV
+1705 ESIELDTAGKVV

-1727 GGVMWKSGPVDTLPH
+1727 GELIWKSGPADVLPH
-1742 ARLTLD
+1742 ARLALD
-1748 YMPAGSGDQ
+1748 YMPAASGDQ
-1757 VAGNNEGFV
+1757 VASKNEGFV
-1766 VERRFQIIQGEDE
+1766 VERQIQIVRGEDE
-1779 PPVVRPVKAGEALEL
+1779 PPVVRPVKAGESLEL

-1800 EEHIRVVNPEV
+1800 EEHIRVVNPEE
-1811 RHYVAVAAPFAAG
+1811 RHYVAVAVPFAAG

-1834 APKAAKPVGTITL
+1834 APKAAKPAGTMTQE
-1847 APAYA
+1847 PAYA
-1852 QYHDDQ
+1852 QYKDDE

-1877 KASIAGSFVHPPAK
+1877 RASIAGSFVHPPAK

-1900 RGRSDGTRIIV
+1900 RGRSDGTRIVI
-1911 KSDRD
+1911 KSDRR

>member
-1 MKTKATIIASVTL
+1 MKAKATILISLTL
-14 LLNIVWGAFGQE
+14 ILNVAWSSFGQE
-26 GVTVVPEIFLRS
+26 GVTVVPEIFLRG

-46 PEESRPNADEPADAP
+46 PEESRPEADEPADDP
-61 GELLQ
+61 GALLQ
-66 IEPDHPGEYQWLDA
+66 IEPDHPGEYRWLDA

-91 PAMRRFT
+91 PALRRFT
-98 ITVSGVPHTLVTL
+98 MTVNGVAHTLVTL
-111 MAAPKNISPSAGSE
+111 MAAPKRISPSGGSQ

-134 LSFADRMNLDE
+134 LSFADRLNVDE

-158 GLAATGDGTVPALVE
+158 GLEATGDRKVPSSVQ

-198 FDDPIPYGRILTMTL
+198 FGNPIPYGRIVTMTL

-236 RLVGIGCG
+236 RLAGIGCR
-244 RVVFPVAAKGSMY
+244 RVVFPVAAKGSVY

-266 DGDEPLFLE
+266 GGDEPLFLE

-286 IVKQLVRFE
+286 TVKQLVRFE

-300 FHFEVAGKR
+300 FRFEISGKR
-309 LHLHFSPERDQTYRL
+309 LNLHFSPEREQIYRL
-324 TLQEI
+324 TLQEA
-329 DLTDKN
+329 DLRDKN
-335 GRDLSTFG
+335 DRDLSTFG
-343 ETSLYFYY
+343 DTALYFYY
-351 TYPDPYL
+351 THASPYL
-358 RWRQSRGILERY
+358 RWRQSRGILERN

-380 GEEQVDLR
+380 GEEQADLR

-403 DRPVRVNEE
+403 DRSVRVNEE

-422 AFATNMPKQIQLLGS
+422 AFATNIPKQIRLLGS

-455 RFGLDLKAL
+455 RFGLDLEAL
-464 LMKISGETQPG
+464 LTKISGENQPG

-480 YRRIGSSTQRDY
+480 YRKIGSSTRRNY

-497 TDLSLSTVEE
+497 TDLSLSTIEE
-507 DSAVNFVVTS
+507 ESAVSFVVTS
-517 LSTGAPVVG
+517 LSTGAHVVG

-531 EGRYH
+531 EGRYQG
-536 NDSRQ
+536 DSHE

-562 KEIEAGLRRIVIS
+562 KEIKASLRRIVVS
-575 HDGDVLTLN
+575 YDGDVLTLN

-602 SWLNWLR
+602 GWLSWLR
-609 SKPRHIKDEPVRK
+609 QDPHQVKDKPVRK

-629 PVYRPEEPV
+629 PVYRPEERV
-638 HIKGYIRL
+638 HIKGYLRL
-646 RQMGNLV
+646 RQMGSLI
-653 YELMYERDRRRS
+653 YEGDRRRS

-678 PLTLTELGSF
+678 PLTFTEIGSF
-688 YHKFDEKELPTGYYQ
+688 YHKFDEEDLPTGSYR
-703 ASIFDDVDQERL
+703 AIIFDDVDQERL

-728 RFEVQLFGPDT
+728 RFEVQLFGADT
-739 VPTDRAFALTMIADY
+739 VPMDRGFTLTMTADY

-766 WQVTQHSDSFGVPTE
+766 WQVTQHPDRSVVPTE
-781 YAGFL
+781 YPGFL
-786 FSTDQR
+786 FSTDKR
-792 FSDGTPFRA
+792 FSDGTPFR
-801 TAITKQELTDE
+801 TTGITKKELTDE
-812 NGSSTLELNP
+812 NGSATLELNP
-822 ALEPEGS
+822 ALESDGR

-862 LKLERFLKNTL
+862 LKLERFLKDTL
-873 IINPEVLVLNHEGKP
+873 IINPEVLVLDHAGEP
-888 LEGLEFHLRLMHRQ
+888 LEGLEFSLRLMHRQ

-911 FTTGKAEYVT
+911 FTTGRAEYVT
-921 DVVDVPLLQQTLTS
+921 DVVDVPVMQQTLVS

-949 GVYVV
+949 GVYIV

-959 DRLGRRQN
+959 DRLGRRQS

-972 YVAGDTAVA
+972 YVAGDTAVT

-1003 VANLLLKS
+1003 IANLLLKS
-1011 PFQKAL
+1011 PFQQAH

-1032 TEIENGQGIFPIPI
+1032 ADIENGQGVFPLPI
-1046 SGDMTPRLPVHAL
+1046 SGDMTPRVPVHAL
-1059 LLRGRLAD
+1059 LLRGRLEG
-1067 VKMDDESSVDAGKP
+1067 VKMDDGSTADAAKP

-1103 DHPAQ
+1103 DHPAIN
-1108 ALPGASIPMTIGLS
+1108 LPGTSMPMTIRLS

-1142 LALGQERDLDPL
+1142 LALGREKRLDPV
-1154 PSFIDRVKA
+1154 PSFMDEVKA
-1163 HIRIRDTRNEAV
+1163 HLRIRDTRNEV
-1175 GDLTVNETPGGDGRL
+1175 IGDLTVNETPGGDGIFDSTYYSYGGK
-1190 AVRTTF
+1190 A
-1196 AAEVTVRRNFRPV
+1196 TVRKNFRSV
-1209 PYYNPLVQVVEGVAT
+1209 PYYNPLVQVVDGTAS

-1229 PDNLTD
+1229 SDDLTD
-1235 FAVRAVATDGE
+1235 FAVRAVATDGA
-1246 ARFGYAKSVLSIRL
+1246 ARFGYGKSVISVRL

-1301 GLEVEGEMR
+1301 GLEVDGEMR
-1310 RPVDW
+1310 RSVDW
-1315 VKDQPEQLYFPMQ
+1315 VKDQPEQLYFPMK
-1328 VAPFALA
+1328 VATSALA
-1335 DSETGQV
+1335 DGETGQV

-1360 VTLPVKNDRESHRLE
+1360 VTLPVKSDSDRRRLE
-1375 IFVPVKPDATI
+1375 AFVPVKPDETI
-1386 SFPSVDEEPRP
+1386 SFPSLEEEPRP
-1397 GTVRQSVMLTY
+1397 GTVRQSVLLTY

-1416 AGLDYLAG
+1416 SGLDYLAR
-1424 YPYSCVE
+1424 YRYFCTE
-1431 QRISQLMSELALK
+1431 QRISQLIPELALK
-1444 DLLDKIGQGNRAEV
+1444 DLLAQIGRGDRAEAL
-1458 SDLSMRETFTF
+1458 DLSMRENFTY
-1469 LESVQHTNGLY
+1469 LESVQHSNGLY

-1490 SLTAYVVE
+1490 GLTAYVVE
-1498 FLLMAKAEGYEF
+1498 FLLMAKAQGYEF

-1515 ERGLDALRAS
+1515 ERGLDALSAS
-1525 LRSDYRNFI
+1525 LRSDYSNLI
-1534 DGSAYVERAEALH
+1534 DGRSYVERSEALH
-1547 ALAMADDFQDAYAH
+1547 ALAMAGDFQDAYAH
-1561 DMLAR
+1561 DLLAR

-1579 YAFLTEASDETESIN
+1579 YAFLTEAPAETESIN
-1594 RLNEDLLKSLVFALR
+1594 RLSQDLLKSLVFALR

-1615 QGLQYRAQSWGGLIN
+1615 QGLQYRARSWGGLIN

-1637 ASVARSLYTAS
+1637 ANVARSLYTID
-1648 PEAPKTQLLI
+1648 PEESKTQLLF
-1658 DELISRGEADGWG
+1658 DELISRGETNGWG
-1671 STNANASALL
+1671 STNANAAALL
-1681 TLGEVVRLQTPP
+1681 ALGEAFRLQTPP
-1693 STGHQFVLQFGD
+1693 SAGHQFVLQFGG
-1705 ESIDIDTTGKIV
+1705 ESVELDTTGKTV
-1717 SQYETVASRP
+1717 SRYETVASSP
-1727 GGVMWKSGPVDTLPH
+1727 GGLMWQSGPTDTLPY

-1748 YMPAGSGDQ
+1748 YMPAASGDQ
-1757 VAGNNEGFV
+1757 VAGQNEGFV
-1766 VERRFQIIQGEDE
+1766 VERRIQIVQEDGK
-1779 PPVVRPVKAGEALEL
+1779 PPVVRPVRVGEALEL

-1800 EEHIRVVNPEV
+1800 EEHIRVVNPEA

-1834 APKAAKPVGTITL
+1834 APKAAKPAGTMTQE
-1847 APAYA
+1847 AAYA
-1852 QYHDDQ
+1852 QYKDDE

-1891 AEMMYRETV
+1891 AEMMYKETV

-1911 KSDRD
+1911 KPLQD

>member
-1 MKTKATIIASVTL
+1 MKTKAPVIASVTL

-26 GVTVVPEIFLRS
+26 GVTVVPEIFLRG

-46 PEESRPNADEPADAP
+46 PVESRPNADEPADAP
-61 GELLQ
+61 GELFQ
-66 IEPDHPGEYQWLDA
+66 IKPDHPGEYQWLDA
-80 KTLQFLPTIRW
+80 KTIQFLPTVRW
-91 PAMRRFT
+91 PVLRRFS
-98 ITVSGVPHTLVTL
+98 ITVNGVAHPLVTL
-111 MAAPKNISPSAGSE
+111 MAAPKSISPAGGSQ

-134 LSFADRMNLDE
+134 LSFADRLNVDE

-158 GLAATGDGTVPALVE
+158 GLEATGDGTVPALVE

-198 FDDPIPYGRILTMTL
+198 FDDSIPYGRILTMTL

-236 RLVGIGCG
+236 RLTGIGCG
-244 RVVFPVAAKGSMY
+244 RVVFPVAAKGSAY

-266 DGDEPLFLE
+266 GGDEPLFLE
-275 FSHELGPVSMA
+275 FSHELGPISMET
-286 IVKQLVRFE
+286 VKRLVRFE

-300 FHFEVAGKR
+300 FRFEVSGKR
-309 LHLHFSPERDQTYRL
+309 LDLHFSPERDRVYRL
-324 TLQEI
+324 TLQETE
-329 DLTDKN
+329 LTDAN
-335 GRDLSTFG
+335 GRNLSAFG
-343 ETSLYFYY
+343 EAAVYFYY
-351 TYPDPYL
+351 THADPYL

-403 DRPVRVNEE
+403 DRSVRVNEE

-422 AFATNMPKQIQLLGS
+422 AFARNMPKHIQLLGS
-437 PLVSRLVP
+437 PLISRLVS

-464 LMKISGETQPG
+464 LTKISGEAQPG

-480 YRRIGSSTQRDY
+480 YRKIGSSTQRNY

-531 EGRYH
+531 EGRHH

-546 ISGVTDSAGQ
+546 ISGVTDSTGQ

-562 KEIEAGLRRIVIS
+562 KEIEASLRRIVIS
-575 HDGDVLTLN
+575 HEGDVLTLN

-602 SWLNWLR
+602 NWLNWLR
-609 SKPRHIKDEPVRK
+609 SKPRHIKDQPVRK

-638 HIKGYIRL
+638 HIKGYVRL
-646 RQMGNLV
+646 RQMGGLI
-653 YELMYERDRRRS
+653 YEADRRRS

-678 PLTLTELGSF
+678 PLTLTEIGSF
-688 YHKFDEKELPTGYYQ
+688 YHKFDEKQLPTGYYQ

-728 RFEVQLFGPDT
+728 RFEVQLLGPDT
-739 VPTDRAFALTMIADY
+739 VPTDRAFTLTMIADY

-801 TAITKQELTDE
+801 TGITKQELTDE

-822 ALEPEGS
+822 ALEPDGS

-862 LKLERFLKNTL
+862 LKLERFLKDTL

-921 DVVDVPLLQQTLTS
+921 EVVDVPLTQQTLIS
-935 TAEPMTLSL
+935 TAEPMKLSL

-959 DRLGRRQN
+959 DRLGRRQT

-996 TAYDPGE
+996 TAYNPGE
-1003 VANLLLKS
+1003 TANLLLKS
-1011 PFQKAL
+1011 PFQQAR

-1032 TEIENGQGIFPIPI
+1032 VDIENGQGVFPMPI
-1046 SGDMTPRLPVHAL
+1046 SGDMTPQVPVHAL
-1059 LLRGRLAD
+1059 LLRGRLANG
-1067 VKMDDESSVDAGKP
+1067 KMADASTVDTAKP
-1081 ITMASTAWIRVNPR
+1081 IAMASTAWIQVNPR

-1103 DHPAQ
+1103 DHPAIN
-1108 ALPGASIPMTIGLS
+1108 LPGASMPLTIRLS

-1142 LALGQERDLDPL
+1142 LALGQERDLDPM

-1163 HIRIRDTRNEAV
+1163 HIRIRDTRNEVV
-1175 GDLTVNETPGGDGRL
+1175 GDLTVNETPGGDGKL
-1190 AVRTTF
+1190 AMRTTF

-1209 PYYNPLVQVVEGVAT
+1209 PYYNPLVRVVNGVAT

-1246 ARFGYAKSVLSIRL
+1246 ARFGYGKSVVSIRL

-1301 GLEVEGEMR
+1301 GLEVDGDMR
-1310 RPVDW
+1310 RSVDW
-1315 VKDQPEQLYFPMQ
+1315 VKDQPEQFYFPMK
-1328 VAPFALA
+1328 VATSALA
-1335 DSETGQV
+1335 NSETGQV

-1360 VTLPVKNDRESHRLE
+1360 VTLPVKNDREKRQLE
-1375 IFVPVKPDATI
+1375 TFVPVKASETI
-1386 SFPSVDEEPRP
+1386 SFPSIEEEPRP
-1397 GTVRQSVMLTY
+1397 GTVRQAVMVTY

-1416 AGLDYLAG
+1416 AGLDYLAA
-1424 YPYSCVE
+1424 YPYGCTE
-1431 QRISQLMSELALK
+1431 QRISQLMPELALK
-1444 DLLDKIGQGNRAEV
+1444 DLLDEIGRGDRAEA
-1458 SDLSMRETFTF
+1458 SDLQMREIFTF
-1469 LESVQHTNGLY
+1469 LGSVQHANGLY
-1480 SYWPGSDSYV
+1480 SGWPGSKGYV

-1498 FLLMAKAEGYEF
+1498 FLLMAKAQGYEF

-1525 LRSDYRNFI
+1525 LRSDYSNFI
-1534 DGSAYVERAEALH
+1534 DGSTYVERAEALH
-1547 ALAMADDFQDAYAH
+1547 ALAMAGDFQDVYAH
-1561 DMLAR
+1561 DLLAR

-1579 YAFLTEASDETESIN
+1579 YAFLTKASDETESIN
-1594 RLNEDLLKSLVFALR
+1594 RLNADLLKSLVFALR

-1615 QGLQYRAQSWGGLIN
+1615 QGLQYRARSWGGLIN

-1637 ASVARSLYTAS
+1637 ASVARSLYTAL

-1658 DELISRGEADGWG
+1658 DELIARGEANGWG
-1671 STNANASALL
+1671 STNATAAALL
-1681 TLGEVVRLQTPP
+1681 TLGEVFRVQTPD
-1693 STGHQFVLQFGD
+1693 STGHGFVLQFGD
-1705 ESIDIDTTGKIV
+1705 ESVELNTAGQIV
-1717 SQYETVASRP
+1717 SHYESVASSP
-1727 GGVMWKSGPVDTLPH
+1727 GGLMWTAGPTDSLPY

-1748 YMPAGSGDQ
+1748 YMPAASGDQ
-1757 VAGNNEGFV
+1757 VNAKNEGFV
-1766 VERRFQIIQGEDE
+1766 VERRIQIVQADGE
-1779 PPVVRPVKAGEALEL
+1779 PPVVRPVKAGDALEL
-1794 EMGTIV
+1794 EIGTIV

-1834 APKAAKPVGTITL
+1834 APKAAKPAGAITL
-1847 APAYA
+1847 VPAYA

-1891 AEMMYRETV
+1891 AEMMYKETV

-1911 KSDRD
+1911 KPDRD

>member
-1 MKTKATIIASVTL
+1 MKTKAPIIASVTL

-26 GVTVVPEIFLRS
+26 GATVVPEIFLRG

-46 PEESRPNADEPADAP
+46 REETKPNTDEQADDP
-61 GELLQ
+61 GELFQ

-80 KTLQFLPTIRW
+80 KTLQFLPTVRW
-91 PAMRRFT
+91 SALRRFT
-98 ITVSGVPHTLVTL
+98 ISVNGVPHPLVTL
-111 MAAPKNISPSAGSE
+111 MAAPKSISPSSGSQ

-134 LSFADRMNLDE
+134 LSFADRLNVDE

-158 GLAATGDGTVPALVE
+158 GLEATGDGTVPVLVK
-173 LTDRDFTV
+173 LTDRDFIL
-181 KEIERTS
+181 KEIERAS

-198 FDDPIPYGRILTMTL
+198 FDDPIPYGRIVTMTL

-236 RLVGIGCG
+236 RLTGIGCG
-244 RVVFPVAAKGSMY
+244 RVVFPVAAKGSVY

-266 DGDEPLFLE
+266 DGDNPLFIE
-275 FSHELGPVSMA
+275 FSHELGPISMA
-286 IVKQLVRFE
+286 TVKRLVRFE
-295 PAVKN
+295 PAVRN
-300 FHFEVAGKR
+300 FRFEVSGKR
-309 LHLHFSPERDQTYRL
+309 LNLHFSPERDQIYRL
-324 TLQEI
+324 TLQETG
-329 DLTDKN
+329 LTDTN
-335 GRDLSTFG
+335 GRNLSGFG
-343 ETSLYFYY
+343 EAAVYFYY
-351 TYPDPYL
+351 THADPYL
-358 RWRQSRGILERY
+358 RWRRSRGILERY
-370 GAQKFPMEGR
+370 GPQKFPMEGR

-403 DRPVRVNEE
+403 DRSVRVNEE

-422 AFATNMPKQIQLLGS
+422 AFARNIPKHIQLLGS
-437 PLVSRLVP
+437 PLVSRLVS

-455 RFGLDLKAL
+455 QFGLDLKAL
-464 LMKISGETQPG
+464 LTKISGEDQPG

-480 YRRIGSSTQRDY
+480 CRRIGSSTQRNY

-497 TDLSLSTVEE
+497 TDLSFSTVEE
-507 DSAVNFVVTS
+507 ESAVNFVVTS

-531 EGRYH
+531 EGLYH

-546 ISGVTDSAGQ
+546 ISGVTDNTGQ

-562 KEIEAGLRRIVIS
+562 KEIKANLRRIVVS
-575 HDGDVLTLN
+575 KDGDVLTLN

-602 SWLNWLR
+602 GWLSWLR
-609 SKPRHIKDEPVRK
+609 QEPRQIKDQPVRK

-638 HIKGYIRL
+638 HIKGYMRL
-646 RQMGNLV
+646 RQRGNLI
-653 YELMYERDRRRS
+653 YEADHRSS

-678 PLTLTELGSF
+678 PLTLTEIGSF

-703 ASIFDDVDQERL
+703 ASIFDDVNKERL

-728 RFEVQLFGPDT
+728 RFEVRLLGPDT
-739 VPTDRAFALTMIADY
+739 VPTDRAFTLTMIADY

-766 WQVTQHSDSFGVPTE
+766 WQVTQHPDSFGVPTE

-792 FSDGTPFRA
+792 FSDGTPFRE
-801 TAITKQELTDE
+801 TGITKQELTDE
-812 NGSSTLELNP
+812 NGSSTLGLNP
-822 ALEPEGS
+822 ALEPDGR
-829 SRVYVVEATVRGAD
+829 SRLYVVEATVRGAD

-862 LKLERFLKNTL
+862 LKLDRFLKDTL
-873 IINPEVLVLNHEGKP
+873 IINPAVLVLDHAGKP

-921 DVVDVPLLQQTLTS
+921 DVVDVPLTQQTLIS

-959 DRLGRRQN
+959 DRLGRRQT

-972 YVAGDTAVA
+972 YVAGDTPVA

-1011 PFQKAL
+1011 PFQRAR

-1032 TEIENGQGIFPIPI
+1032 TDIENGQGVFPMPI
-1046 SGDMTPRLPVHAL
+1046 SGDMTPQVPVHAL
-1059 LLRGRLAD
+1059 LLRGRLEG
-1067 VKMDDESSVDAGKP
+1067 VKMADASTVDTAKP
-1081 ITMASTAWIRVNPR
+1081 IAIASTAWIQVNPR

-1103 DHPAQ
+1103 DHPAIN
-1108 ALPGASIPMTIGLS
+1108 LPGASMPLTIRLS

-1142 LALGQERDLDPL
+1142 LALGQERDLDPM

-1209 PYYNPLVQVVEGVAT
+1209 PYYNPLVQVVDGVAS

-1229 PDNLTD
+1229 SDDLTD
-1235 FAVRAVATDGE
+1235 FAVRVVATDGA
-1246 ARFGYAKSVLSIRL
+1246 ARFGYAKSVVSIRL

-1272 RPGDSFVAGGI
+1272 RPGDNFVAGGI
-1283 GRVVEGE
+1283 GRVVAGE
-1290 GGAGQVELQVE
+1290 GGAGQIELQVE

-1310 RPVDW
+1310 RSVDW
-1315 VKDQPEQLYFPMQ
+1315 VKDQPEQLYFPMK
-1328 VAPFALA
+1328 VPASSLA

-1342 KVQLAVKREVDGA
+1342 KVRLAVKREVDGA

-1360 VTLPVKNDRESHRLE
+1360 VTLPVKNDREKRRLE
-1375 IFVPVKPDATI
+1375 VFVPVKASETI
-1386 SFPSVDEEPRP
+1386 SFPSLDEEPRP
-1397 GTVRQSVMLTY
+1397 GTVHQSVMLTY

-1416 AGLDYLAG
+1416 AGLDYLAA
-1424 YPYSCVE
+1424 YPYGCTE
-1431 QRISQLMSELALK
+1431 QRISQLMPELALK
-1444 DLLDKIGQGNRAEV
+1444 DLLDEIGRGDRAEA
-1458 SDLSMRETFTF
+1458 SDLQMREIFTF
-1469 LESVQHTNGLY
+1469 LGSVQHANGLY
-1480 SYWPGSDSYV
+1480 SGWPGSKGYV

-1498 FLLMAKAEGYEF
+1498 FLLMAKAQGYEF

-1525 LRSDYRNFI
+1525 LRSDYSNFI
-1534 DGSAYVERAEALH
+1534 DGSVYIERAEALH
-1547 ALAMADDFQDAYAH
+1547 ALAIAGDFQDAYAH

-1579 YAFLTEASDETESIN
+1579 YAFLTKASDETESIS

-1615 QGLQYRAQSWGGLIN
+1615 QGLQYRGESWGGLIN

-1637 ASVARSLYTAS
+1637 ASVVRSLYTAL
-1648 PEAPKTQLLI
+1648 PEAPKTQLLV
-1658 DELISRGEADGWG
+1658 DELISRGAADGWG
-1671 STNANASALL
+1671 STNATAAALL
-1681 TLGEVVRLQTPP
+1681 TLGEVFRVQTPA
-1693 STGHQFVLQFGD
+1693 STGHEFVLQFRD
-1705 ESIDIDTTGKIV
+1705 ESVELNTAGQIV
-1717 SQYETVASRP
+1717 SHYESVTSSP
-1727 GGVMWKSGPVDTLPH
+1727 GGLVWKSGPTDTLPYV
-1742 ARLTLD
+1742 RLTLD
-1748 YMPAGSGDQ
+1748 YMPATSGDQ
-1757 VAGNNEGFV
+1757 VDTKNEGFV
-1766 VERRFQIIQGEDE
+1766 VERRIQVVQADGE

-1794 EMGTIV
+1794 KMATIV
-1800 EEHIRVVNPEV
+1800 EEHIRVVNPEE

-1834 APKAAKPVGTITL
+1834 APKAAKPAGTMTL
-1847 APAYA
+1847 APDYA
-1852 QYHDDQ
+1852 QYQDDQ

-1891 AEMMYRETV
+1891 AEMMYKETV
-1900 RGRSDGTRIIV
+1900 RGRSDGTRIVV
-1911 KSDRD
+1911 KPDRD

>member
-1 MKTKATIIASVTL
+1 
-14 LLNIVWGAFGQE
+14 
-26 GVTVVPEIFLRS
+26 
-38 YDPVTVFF
+38 
-46 PEESRPNADEPADAP
+46 
-61 GELLQ
+61 
-66 IEPDHPGEYQWLDA
+66 
-80 KTLQFLPTIRW
+80 
-91 PAMRRFT
+91 
-98 ITVSGVPHTLVTL
+98 
-111 MAAPKNISPSAGSE
+111 
-125 ELEPIQEIQ
+125 
-134 LSFADRMNLDE
+134 
-145 LSAMLRFEVRPTP
+145 
-158 GLAATGDGTVPALVE
+158 
-173 LTDRDFTV
+173 
-181 KEIERTS
+181 
-188 IRDAVQYQIT
+188 
-198 FDDPIPYGRILTMTL
+198 MTL

-244 RVVFPVAAKGSMY
+244 RVVFPVAAKGSVY

-266 DGDEPLFLE
+266 SGDEPLFLE

-286 IVKQLVRFE
+286 IVKQLARFE

-300 FHFEVAGKR
+300 FRFEVAGKR

-324 TLQEI
+324 TLQETN
-329 DLTDKN
+329 LADKN

-343 ETSLYFYY
+343 DTAVYFYY
-351 TYPDPYL
+351 THPDPYL

-445 LPMKDRMGNL
+445 LPMKNRMGNL

-464 LMKISGETQPG
+464 LMKIFGENQPG

-480 YRRIGSSTQRDY
+480 YRKIGSSTQRNY

-517 LSTGAPVVG
+517 LSTGAPMVG

-531 EGRYH
+531 EGRYSS
-536 NDSRQ
+536 DSEK

-546 ISGVTDSAGQ
+546 ISGVTDSTGQ
-556 FRYVHT
+556 FRYLHR
-562 KEIEAGLRRIVIS
+562 KEIKAGLRRIVVS
-575 HDGDVLTLN
+575 HKGDVLTLN

-602 SWLNWLR
+602 GWLSWLR
-609 SKPRHIKDEPVRK
+609 QDPRHIKDQMVHK

-638 HIKGYIRL
+638 HIKGYLRL
-646 RQMGNLV
+646 RQMGSLV
-653 YELMYERDRRRS
+653 YELMYERERRRS

-671 GDKKWTY
+671 GNKKWTY
-678 PLTLTELGSF
+678 PLSLTAIGSF
-688 YHKFDEKELPTGYYQ
+688 YHKFDEKELPTGSYQ

-715 ASVDFEKESYRIP
+715 ASVDFAKESYRIP

-739 VPTDRAFALTMIADY
+739 VPTDRAFTLTMTADY
-754 YAGGRVVGQEVT
+754 YAGGRVVGQEIT
-766 WQVTQHSDSFGVPTE
+766 WQVTQQSYGFSVPAE
-781 YAGFL
+781 PPGFL
-786 FSTDQR
+786 FSTDRR
-792 FSDGTPFRA
+792 FSDGTPFRG
-801 TAITKQELTDE
+801 TGITKKEFTDE
-812 NGSSTLELNP
+812 NGSATLELNP
-822 ALEPEGS
+822 ALEPDGR
-829 SRVYVVEATVRGAD
+829 SRLYVVQATVRGAD
-843 EQTVTAAKL
+843 EQTVTAAKSVL
-852 VSAAP
+852 AAP

-862 LKLERFLKNTL
+862 LKLERFLKDTL
-873 IINPEVLVLNHEGKP
+873 IINPEVLVLDHARKP

-902 WHSYLKESD
+902 WHSHLKESD

-921 DVVDVPLLQQTLTS
+921 DVVDVPLTQQTLIS
-935 TAEPMTLSL
+935 TAEPMALSL

-954 EIAAQ
+954 EITAQ
-959 DRLGRRQN
+959 DRLGRRQS

-972 YVAGDTAVA
+972 YVAGDTPVA

-1003 VANLLLKS
+1003 TANLLLKS
-1011 PFQKAL
+1011 PFQKAR
-1017 ALIVVEGPK
+1017 ALIIVEGPK

-1032 TEIENGQGIFPIPI
+1032 TDIENGQGVFPIPI

-1067 VKMDDESSVDAGKP
+1067 VNMDDESSVDAAKP

-1103 DHPAQ
+1103 DHPTQ
-1108 ALPGASIPMTIGLS
+1108 NLPGASMPMTIRLI

-1142 LALGQERDLDPL
+1142 LALGREKPLDPVVA
-1154 PSFIDRVKA
+1154 FIDGVET
-1163 HIRIRDTRNEAV
+1163 HIRIRDTRNEVV
-1175 GDLTVNETPGGDGRL
+1175 GDLTVNETPGGDGIYKDLIRG
-1190 AVRTTF
+1190 VGK
-1196 AAEVTVRRNFRPV
+1196 VTVRKNFQPV
-1209 PYYNPLVQVVEGVAT
+1209 PYYNPLVQVVEGVAA

-1235 FAVRAVATDGE
+1235 FAVRAVATDGA

-1290 GGAGQVELQVE
+1290 GGPGQVELEVE
-1301 GLEVEGEMR
+1301 GLEVTGETR

-1315 VKDQPEQLYFPMQ
+1315 VKDQPEQLYFPMK
-1328 VAPFALA
+1328 VAASVPTEGEA
-1335 DSETGQV
+1335 GQV
-1342 KVQLAVKREVDGA
+1342 KVQLAVKRESDGA

-1360 VTLPVKNDRESHRLE
+1360 VTLPVKNDRERRRLE
-1375 IFVPVKPDATI
+1375 TFTQVKPEETT
-1386 SFPSVDEEPRP
+1386 SFPSLEEEARP

-1416 AGLDYLAG
+1416 SGLDYLAR
-1424 YPYSCVE
+1424 YQYYCTE
-1431 QRISQLMSELALK
+1431 QRISQLMPELALK
-1444 DLLDKIGQGNRAEV
+1444 DLLNQIGRGARSEASN
-1458 SDLSMRETFTF
+1458 LSMQETFTY
-1469 LESVQHTNGLY
+1469 LESVLHPNGLY
-1480 SYWPGSDSYV
+1480 SYWPGSAGYV
-1490 SLTAYVVE
+1490 GLTAYVVE
-1498 FLLMAKAEGYEF
+1498 FLLMAKAQGYEF
-1510 DEKLL
+1510 DETLL
-1515 ERGLDALRAS
+1515 ERGLNGLRAA
-1525 LRSDYRNFI
+1525 LRSDYSNFI

-1579 YAFLTEASDETESIN
+1579 YAFLTKASDETESIN
-1594 RLNEDLLKSLVFALR
+1594 RLNEDLLESLGFALR
-1609 NGEEVY
+1609 NGKEVY
-1615 QGLQYRAQSWGGLIN
+1615 QGLQYRARSWGGLIN

-1681 TLGEVVRLQTPP
+1681 TLGEVLQPQTPS

-1800 EEHIRVVNPEV
+1800 EEHIRVVNPEE

-1824 FEPMNPNLAT
+1824 LEPMNPNLAT
-1834 APKAAKPVGTITL
+1834 APKAAKPTGTMTL
-1847 APAYA
+1847 APDYA
-1852 QYHDDQ
+1852 QYQDDQ

-1863 DTLPKGTYDFYFRL
+1863 DTLPKGTYDFFFRL
-1877 KASIAGSFVHPPAK
+1877 KASVAGSFVHPPAK

-1900 RGRSDGTRIIV
+1900 RGCSDGTRIIV
-1911 KSDRD
+1911 KPDRR